1 MATTTQP
8 GARVHGVPMSDAHDW
23 SDPRYQAFMMLRIG
37 FAALPIVFGLD
48 KFFNALV
55 DWSQYPASMSQPN
68 HPGQRA

>member
-1 MATTTQP
+1 
-8 GARVHGVPMSDAHDW
+8 
-23 SDPRYQAFMMLRIG
+23 MMLRIG